1 MFALVADGVHVS
13 KNGLEVAVLVIAIV
27 IGLLILLGKI
37 RRP

>member
-1 MFALVADGVHVS
+1 MLTLIADGVHVS

-27 IGLLILLGKI
+27 IGLLIVFGKI